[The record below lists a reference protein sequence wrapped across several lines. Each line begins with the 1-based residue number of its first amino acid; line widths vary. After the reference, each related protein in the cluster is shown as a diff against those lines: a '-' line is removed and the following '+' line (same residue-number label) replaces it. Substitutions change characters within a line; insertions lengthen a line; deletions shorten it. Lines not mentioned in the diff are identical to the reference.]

1 MSNLFKPLEIKLLKG
16 NLFSM
21 LDDEWMLITAGTKE
35 SFNTMTASWGGFG
48 ILWNKPVA
56 FIFIRP
62 QRHTLGFVDREDYF
76 TLSFFEIKYRNI
88 LSFCGSRSGREVDK
102 VAETGLVPL
111 ETRNGTIYF
120 EQAKLILECSKLYR
134 DKIRPENF
142 IIRELEKSIYR
153 EKDYHSVYIAEIV
166 SCMIRK

>member
-1 MSNLFKPLEIKLLKG
+1 MSNLFTPCKIKLLKG

-62 QRHTLGFVDREDYF
+62 QRHTLGFVDNEDYF
-76 TLSFFEIKYRNI
+76 TLSFFGEKYRDI

-111 ETRNGTIYF
+111 ETGNGAIYF
-120 EQAKLILECSKLYR
+120 EQAKLMLECSKLYR

-142 IIRELEKSIYR
+142 MMRELEKKIYR
-153 EKDYHSVYIAEIV
+153 QKDYHFIYVAEIV
-166 SCMIRK
+166 SCMIHK

>member
-1 MSNLFKPLEIKLLKG
+1 MSDLFTPCRIKLLKG

-21 LDDEWMLITAGTKE
+21 LDDEWMLITAGTKK

-62 QRHTLGFVDREDYF
+62 QRHTLGFVDREDFF
-76 TLSFFEIKYRNI
+76 TLSFFEEKYRDI

-102 VAETGLVPL
+102 VAETGLVPV
-111 ETRNGTIYF
+111 ETQNGAIYF

-142 IIRELEKSIYR
+142 MVRELEKKIYR
-153 EKDYHSVYIAEIV
+153 QKDYHFVYVAEIDA
-166 SCMIRK
+166 CMVRK

>member
-1 MSNLFKPLEIKLLKG
+1 MSDLFTPCKIKLLKG

-62 QRHTLGFVDREDYF
+62 QRHTLGFMDREDFF
-76 TLSFFEIKYRNI
+76 TLSFFEEKYRDI
-88 LSFCGSRSGREVDK
+88 LTFCGSNSGSEVDK

-111 ETRNGTIYF
+111 ETGNGAIYF
-120 EQAKLILECSKLYR
+120 EQAKLMLECSKLYR

-142 IIRELEKSIYR
+142 IMRELGKKIYR
-153 EKDYHSVYIAEIV
+153 QKDYHFVYVAGIV

>member
-1 MSNLFKPLEIKLLKG
+1 MSDLFTPCRIKLLEG

-21 LDDEWMLITAGTKE
+21 LDDEWMLITAGTKK

-48 ILWNKPVA
+48 ILWNKPAA

-62 QRHTLGFVDREDYF
+62 QRHTLGFVDREDFF
-76 TLSFFEIKYRNI
+76 TLSFFEEKYRDI

-111 ETRNGTIYF
+111 ETRNGAIYF

-142 IIRELEKSIYR
+142 MVRELEKNIYR
-153 EKDYHSVYIAEIV
+153 QKDYHFVYVAEIV
-166 SCMIRK
+166 ACMVRK